1 MSRLAGDDGSE
12 DLIQRVVSQQQASAV
27 QQADLNRQLM
37 DRFVAMEMRFVSME
51 ARFDSMEARHE
62 ASIAA
67 AGQIAGAHQ
76 ECTDRNG
83 AAADKLDDITRRI
96 AKK

>member
-1 MSRLAGDDGSE
+1 MPGLRLAGADGSE

-27 QQADLNRQLM
+27 QQADFNRQLM
-37 DRFVAMEMRFVSME
+37 NRFTEME
-51 ARFDSMEARHE
+51 ARLDSMEARHE

-67 AGQIAGAHQ
+67 AGRIAATHQ
-76 ECTDRNG
+76 ECTDRNDG
-83 AAADKLDDITRRI
+83 ATDKLDDITRRI